1 MNEAAKANKNK
12 AGYPKTDEVKEQNEE
27 DESQNPK
34 TPKPQNPMK
43 PSLILGKIIN
53 STN

>member
-27 DESQNPK
+27 DESQK
-34 TPKPQNPMK
+34 VQN
-43 PSLILGKIIN
+43 
-53 STN
+53 TNIKDKKD